1 VGKDR
6 ARKTA
11 LRHMV
16 QTFFNNS
23 ASDAV
28 AALLDASSAQLKPED
43 LDRMEGLIER
53 ARSEKARKEQKREL
67 AD

>member
-6 ARKTA
+6 ARKNA

-23 ASDAV
+23 AGDAV
-28 AALLDASSAQLKPED
+28 AALLDASSAQLQPED
-43 LDRMEGLIER
+43 LDRMQGLIEK
-53 ARSEKARKEQKREL
+53 ARVEKARKERES
-67 AD
+67 